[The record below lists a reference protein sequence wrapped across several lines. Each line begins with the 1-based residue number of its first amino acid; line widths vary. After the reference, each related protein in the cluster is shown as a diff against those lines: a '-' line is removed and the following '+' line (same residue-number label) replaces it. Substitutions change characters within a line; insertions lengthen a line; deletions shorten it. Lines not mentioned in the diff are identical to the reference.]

1 METWPVGERAVTDIP
16 LGPLDPMVS
25 TQCIVQRML
34 TIASR
39 LDVMNRLGRAM
50 ADPTRSRILMT
61 LLEGPSYPAVLSR
74 ELELTRSNVSN
85 HLTCLR
91 DCGIVVAEA
100 EGRQT
105 RYEIAD
111 PHLAAALVALVDVTL
126 AVDVHAPCVDS
137 TCTVAGCCETGAG
150 A

>member
-1 METWPVGERAVTDIP
+1 
-16 LGPLDPMVS
+16 MVS

-61 LLEGPSYPAVLSR
+61 LLEGPNYPAVLSR
-74 ELELTRSNVSN
+74 DLELTRSNVSN

-111 PHLAAALVALVDVTL
+111 PHLTAALVALVDVTL

-137 TCTVAGCCETGAG
+137 TCTVVGCCETGAG